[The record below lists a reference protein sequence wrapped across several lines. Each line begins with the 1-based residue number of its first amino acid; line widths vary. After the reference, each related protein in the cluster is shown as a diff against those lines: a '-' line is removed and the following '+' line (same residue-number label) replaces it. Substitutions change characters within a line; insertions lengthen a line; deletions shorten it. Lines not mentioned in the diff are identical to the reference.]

1 MAFEVSEIR
10 MVPSISAVEH
20 YRKLLAEVLSRNEKV
35 TLERRSVM
43 PETRERS
50 KEKPPRPPDNRSE
63 KTQDI
68 FCAAEQEN
76 CHSRIELGVRRETRM
91 AAGECEMW
99 QEGI

>member
-35 TLERRSVM
+35 TLERRSVI

-50 KEKPPRPPDNRSE
+50 KENPPDNSSE

-68 FCAAEQEN
+68 FCATEQEN
-76 CHSRIELGVRRETRM
+76 CHSRIELEVRGETRM